1 MLSTKEIWTKVIIYR
16 LIGVGVTM
24 LVFYLF
30 TYNVITSIEASLVT
44 NTVMTLVHYLME
56 KWWPHFST
64 YLFSSDSEQE
74 LSTVVATFA

>member
-1 MLSTKEIWTKVIIYR
+1 MLSTKEIWAKVIIYR

-30 TYNVITSIEASLVT
+30 TYNVVTSIEASLVT

-56 KWWPHFST
+56 KWWPQFST
-64 YLFSSDSEQE
+64 YMFDSHQESDSI
-74 LSTVVATFA
+74 SATFA